1 MWSQR
6 LTGLELLCLTK
17 TDLPYMH
24 MDNTGCQNISMSNQI
39 VYLFLK
45 QEFQRTSHY
54 THHMNVRRKQLT
66 TEPQNILHIV
76 MQKKPTHS
84 VRHFKHLITYAQQ
97 TVTSELHLL

>member
-6 LTGLELLCLTK
+6 LTRLELLCLTK

-24 MDNTGCQNISMSNQI
+24 MDNTGCQNISMSINQI

-54 THHMNVRRKQLT
+54 MHHMKVRRKQLT

-76 MQKKPTHS
+76 MQKKTHTLCKT
-84 VRHFKHLITYAQQ
+84 F
-97 TVTSELHLL
+97 